1 MKYTVKLKIINTH
14 KLKNERI
21 NEAWSVYDVIE
32 NEDEYCFVCWNKAGH
47 WMSNIFLGRE
57 NLGHDNFAFNDRP
70 KKSLVKSYSM
80 SCFETP
86 KDMLER
92 LEFELSKI

>member
-1 MKYTVKLKIINTH
+1 MKLKIINTH
-14 KLKNERI
+14 KLKNAPI
-21 NEAWSVYDVIE
+21 DFIWSVYDVLE
-32 NEDEYCFVCWNKAGH
+32 SEDEYCFVCWNGAKH
-47 WMSNIFLGRE
+47 MMSNIFLGRE
-57 NLGHDNFAFNDRP
+57 NLGHDNYAFNERGP